1 LFLQKERIGIRAGH
15 GKTRITGH
23 IFCDLELPGFS
34 EGNGLIKSLK
44 KYPSRPFRIADRI
57 SDRLVDVV
65 MGKRSISDLFRLIH
79 VPDFT
84 GTFVADHTGPDGCP
98 RMADFRKQ
106 LAIRRL
112 GDSPEDLIADTG
124 SMFGDMFK
132 RYTKFFLCIVL
143 FKLLLQP

>member
-1 LFLQKERIGIRAGH
+1 M
-15 GKTRITGH
+15 
-23 IFCDLELPGFS
+23 
-34 EGNGLIKSLK
+34 IKSLK
-44 KYPSRPFRIADRI
+44 KYPSRPFRIADRL

-84 GTFVADHTGPDGCP
+84 GTFVADHTGPDRCP

-132 RYTKFFLCIVL
+132 GYTKFFLCIVL
-143 FKLLLQP
+143 SKLLLQP